1 MNFWATARKIGLL
14 FSVVLFTAC
23 GSGGGS
29 PGVIAVPAPGGGAT
43 PPTII
48 GQPAPQTILD
58 GNSARFSVAASGSG
72 SLSYQWKRNGA
83 PIIGAT
89 APSYATPALTV
100 AENGANFNVEVS
112 NAGGTTAS
120 SSVSVTVQPVAP
132 VITAQPSNLV
142 VATGQDA
149 MFSVTV
155 AGSATLQYQWQR
167 NGADIAGATAAS
179 YTLPSAA
186 SGDDGATFRVVVTN
200 VAGSVTSS
208 GATLTVAPPGAP
220 VLVGFLRL
228 ALAGERQ
235 AFSIVATLTSGT
247 PPFTYQWL
255 RNGVAIPG
263 ASGST
268 NSNQIAFNTPQLLAA
283 DNGVRYRLEV
293 SNANGAASGNEVM
306 FSVVGAPAVLGG
318 DAHTLAR
325 SDSGSVFAWGDNSAG
340 QLGLGDNQA
349 RLEPIT
355 VPGLSGVLAV
365 AAGRAHSLALRA
377 DGSVVAWGANAQ
389 GQLGV
394 GTQTNHNTPQTVS
407 GLANVVAITAAGDQ
421 SFAVRNDGTVWAWG
435 NNDSGQLGDGS
446 NTDRLHPVQLTSLS
460 GAGVAVTSVA
470 ASATH
475 TLAVDQLG
483 NVWAWGDNSAGQQG
497 DTAVTV
503 RHTPV
508 QVAGVSGVASAAAGS
523 GFSMAIDLNA
533 RLFAWGRNDKGQL
546 GDGGTSN
553 RATPQ
558 QITTTAGG
566 GAMPVVVRI
575 AAGNDHALALPFFGA
590 PLAWGSNAN
599 GQLGNNAVGGTRSAP
614 GAVSGTPSG
623 LRTVAA
629 GSSHS
634 LVRAEAGSVYA
645 WGSNSAGQIGNGAS
659 GSAVTQPVPAGNNFL
674 LN

>member
-1 MNFWATARKIGLL
+1 M
-14 FSVVLFTAC
+14 
-23 GSGGGS
+23 
-29 PGVIAVPAPGGGAT
+29 
-43 PPTII
+43 
-48 GQPAPQTILD
+48 
-58 GNSARFSVAASGSG
+58 
-72 SLSYQWKRNGA
+72 
-83 PIIGAT
+83 
-89 APSYATPALTV
+89 
-100 AENGANFNVEVS
+100 
-112 NAGGTTAS
+112 
-120 SSVSVTVQPVAP
+120 
-132 VITAQPSNLV
+132 
-142 VATGQDA
+142 
-149 MFSVTV
+149 
-155 AGSATLQYQWQR
+155 
-167 NGADIAGATAAS
+167 
-179 YTLPSAA
+179 
-186 SGDDGATFRVVVTN
+186 RV
-200 VAGSVTSS
+200 
-208 GATLTVAPPGAP
+208 
-220 VLVGFLRL
+220 

-247 PPFTYQWL
+247 PPFNYQWL

-293 SNANGAASGNEVM
+293 SNANGAVSGNEFM

-407 GLANVVAITAAGDQ
+407 GLANVVAIAAAGDQ

-435 NNDSGQLGDGS
+435 DNDSGQLGDGS

-599 GQLGNNAVGGTRSAP
+599 GQLGNNALGGTARRPAPSAARRPACAPSRRAAATAWYAPTPAASTPGAATRPARSATARAAARSRSRCPP
-614 GAVSGTPSG
+614 GTTSRSTDRRAYKQAANRAARPMASGIAP
-623 LRTVAA
+623 RPRPDHAA
-629 GSSHS
+629 QP
-634 LVRAEAGSVYA
+634 RF
-645 WGSNSAGQIGNGAS
+645 GAS
-659 GSAVTQPVPAGNNFL
+659 QRSSSLTACCLRRARSSSWSRPMRPTLKYLACGCAR
-674 LN
+674 